1 MIKIIRLLLCF
12 LAFTLTMTSD
22 VMAQVQ
28 SFKIGVNSTSFFGKP
43 EKDAA
48 GNKLESFSPGYGFT
62 GALITDI
69 ILDEYANDESGVR
82 FEMTYSR
89 QVFNWKYDGPSY
101 QIFDTQDGKTIYA
114 TGHKKVN
121 LELATNLVKLPV
133 SIYYKFETGFE
144 FALGVDLGLS
154 IGGKGKGDMVFKG
167 KTESGEDVPEYNTA
181 LKYNYSND
189 KITTVEF
196 SNQTFRANGQD
207 IKLPKV
213 IGAYYETRKKEGTPF
228 NRYYAG
234 LNGDIAFWIQDKVAL
249 RLRASYDFV
258 DFTSNKNSYLRQSLD
273 ADKNLIRRKSYEN
286 FLNIQLSVD
295 VKL

>member
-1 MIKIIRLLLCF
+1 MIKISRLLLC
-12 LAFTLTMTSD
+12 LIALSL
-22 VMAQVQ
+22 VAIKNVKAQQQ
-28 SFKIGVNSTSFFGKP
+28 SFKIGVNSTTFFGKP
-43 EKDAA
+43 EKDAS

-69 ILDEYANDESGVR
+69 ILDENGYNEGGVR
-82 FEMTYSR
+82 FEMTYTR

-114 TGHKKVN
+114 TGQKKVN
-121 LELATNLVKLPV
+121 LELSTNIVKLPV
-133 SIYYKFETGFE
+133 MMYYKFETGLELAF
-144 FALGVDLGLS
+144 GVDLGLV

-196 SNQTFRANGQD
+196 SNETFRANGQD
-207 IKLPKV
+207 IRLPRV
-213 IGAYYETRKKEGTPF
+213 IGAYYETRTKDGTPF
-228 NRYYAG
+228 NRYLAG

-249 RLRASYDFV
+249 RLRGSYNFV

-273 ADKNLIRRKSYEN
+273 ADKNVVRRKSYEN